1 MVSKFTVF
9 GSCTCR
15 DVFYSEINRNYKD
28 FFEIGPTG
36 IRLSFISIMQEP
48 VKYEEKDIEIF
59 PKTSKNI
66 NFTTWIKKDFDKTFL
81 KDLKRE
87 NFEYILM
94 DTYYDT
100 NFGIVDIGNNRYV
113 TNNIRLDE
121 TAFYEKLEYKRV
133 LTIYDNTEEYFE
145 IWKRHCDMFF
155 EFLKENCPNTKII
168 LNPSRHVYRKLNED
182 WEIIE
187 SDLFKIECEKFN
199 KYRDLLDEYI
209 IKNFDVDVLYFD
221 ENTLARE
228 NHFWGCSS
236 LHYTPLYFEGINN
249 QLNLIIELDKTNDK
263 QANEELRKEK
273 RKKLLA
279 IIEKRNEERKKSINN
294 KNNKEKQI
302 FRKVKNKIQNNRRS
316 YSIRLM
322 ADSTKRV
329 EVEKQ
334 ANIEKVEK

>member
-1 MVSKFTVF
+1 MVSRFTVF

-15 DVFYSEINRNYKD
+15 DVFYSEINKNYKD

-48 VKYEEKDIEIF
+48 VEFEEEDIEIF
-59 PKTSKNI
+59 PKTGKNI
-66 NFTTWIKKDFDKTFL
+66 NFTIWIKKDFEKSFL
-81 KDLKRE
+81 EDLKRE
-87 NFEYILM
+87 NFEYLLM

-113 TNNIRLDE
+113 TNNIRLNE

-155 EFLKENCPNTKII
+155 EFLKENCPDTKII
-168 LNPSRHVYRKLNED
+168 LNPSRHVYRKLAED
-182 WEIIE
+182 GSVIE
-187 SDLFKIECEKFN
+187 SERFKRECAKFN
-199 KYRDLLDEYI
+199 QYRDLLDEYI

-221 ENTLARE
+221 EDTVASE

-236 LHYTPLYFEGINN
+236 LHYATQYFEGINN
-249 QLNLIIELDKTNDK
+249 QLNLIIERNKSNDET
-263 QANEELRKEK
+263 ANEELRKEK
-273 RKKLLA
+273 REKLLA
-279 IIEKRNEERKKSINN
+279 IIEKRKEERKRKAA
-294 KNNKEKQI
+294 KDRKKQLL
-302 FRKVKNKIQNNRRS
+302 RKVKNKIQPNRRS
-316 YSIRLM
+316 HTRKLVE
-322 ADSTKRV
+322 DSTKRV
-329 EVEKQ
+329 EIEKQ